1 MRTIRGQLQVGSE
14 RGRLFMDIVQRLG
27 RKIREIRK
35 ALGLTQAQ
43 LAERSAVSENFIG
56 SVERGICSPSLTTLE
71 RMANALGVTLSE
83 LFDFPEE
90 EAAPLRD
97 TEQALKDLFLIA
109 RRADAEDIHLI
120 RDIGRMIL
128 HTRESKE

>member
-1 MRTIRGQLQVGSE
+1 MN
-14 RGRLFMDIVQRLG
+14 IVQRLG

-43 LAERSAVSENFIG
+43 LAKRSAVSENFVG
-56 SVERGICSPSLTTLE
+56 SVERGICSPSLTTLGKI
-71 RMANALGVTLSE
+71 ANALGVTLFE

-90 EAAPLRD
+90 EAAPPGD

-109 RRADAEDIHLI
+109 RKADTEDIHLI

-128 HTRESKE
+128 NTHKSKE